1 MQTLYDLVL
10 SNILKEMQKQ
20 NKSQKELTDYLD
32 VSKSTFT
39 DWKSGKSKSFMKHL
53 PQIAEFFQVPV
64 DFLTD
69 KKNKTAPSEQPMS
82 PKQQLLFDIV
92 ADLTDDELKKVIEY
106 ADLLNLRH
114 NQ

>member
-53 PQIAEFFQVPV
+53 PQIAEFFQVSV

-69 KKNKTAPSEQPMS
+69 QKNKTAPSEQSLS